1 MTGLSEDRRE
11 TLQEMINI
19 GFGRSMSSL
28 ADLLGVHIDL
38 SVPDVVAI
46 RTEDMLDYLVKVM
59 DGVEDIS
66 LVQQGFQG
74 DFFGEAV
81 LALPG
86 LAGRELVVMLGE
98 DSGFQPALEMG
109 QLEMEALLE
118 VGNVVIGACLGQFAE
133 LLQTNLSFTPPTV
146 LMENIHSVY
155 LQEVM
160 RARPGDSLLIQT
172 NFKVDQRA
180 VTGYLLILMP
190 KDCLQWLYREVDNFL
205 ERMLG

>member
-1 MTGLSEDRRE
+1 MTSLTQERRE

-28 ADLLGVHIDL
+28 ADLLGVHIEL

-46 RTEDMLDYLVKVM
+46 RTEELLDYLVKVM
-59 DGVEDIS
+59 DGVEDVS
-66 LVQQGFQG
+66 LVQQSFLGE
-74 DFFGEAV
+74 FFGEAV
-81 LALPG
+81 LAMPG

-133 LLQTNLSFTPPTV
+133 LLQTNLSFHPPTV
-146 LMENIHSVY
+146 LMENIHSAY
-155 LQEVM
+155 LQDVL
-160 RARPGDSLLIQT
+160 RSRPGDSLLIQT
-172 NFKVDQRA
+172 NFKVDLRA

-190 KDCLQWLYREVDNFL
+190 TDCLEWLYREVDNFL